1 MQPFERGLIWQSIA
15 WVRACGAVNS
25 RGGLESLVFTL
36 RYILWCQQSML
47 GCLRL
52 IPMHACML
60 SENRAWFAHVRDLLP
75 LLCMQKRFSIF
86 EKVREG
92 LRLFALLVIPLV
104 LSSLGW
110 LINTA
115 VQSSNGWR

>member
-75 LLCMQKRFSIF
+75 LLCMQKRFPF
-86 EKVREG
+86 
-92 LRLFALLVIPLV
+92 LRKSGKDFGC
-104 LSSLGW
+104 SSSEFLRM
-110 LINTA
+110 
-115 VQSSNGWR
+115 VDKYCCPK